1 MSTITETR
9 IYTGPIEF
17 SDDLPSAERNI
28 IQEYIYTRA
37 DDWLGHYRTYIQ
49 NTDNASTDQLE
60 KDRRVMMLFKRL
72 CRQLEHCLM
81 KICVRRHLFFGDCI
95 DEEKAYYEE
104 EGELWDF
111 ENQMERESAAAPD
124 WTADLASRP
133 DLQALTY
140 DILQR
145 YMGDLYAYSREN
157 LVRMRAAVYSKL

>member
-17 SDDLPSAERNI
+17 PDDLSSAERNI
-28 IQEYIYTRA
+28 IQEYIYARA

-49 NTDNASTDQLE
+49 NTDNTIAINEFE
-60 KDRRVMMLFKRL
+60 KNSRVMMLFKRL

-81 KICVRRHLFFGDCI
+81 KICVRRYLFFGDCI
-95 DEEKAYYEE
+95 DEEKEYYDE

-111 ENQMERESAAAPD
+111 EDLLERESAAAPD
-124 WTADLASRP
+124 WTAELAARQ
-133 DLQALTY
+133 DLQGLTY

-145 YMGDLYAYSREN
+145 YMGDLYAYSREK
-157 LVRMRAAVYSKL
+157 LVKMRAIVYSK